1 MSVEAPQNIHL
12 TRVVRDVIQ
21 VVDNSGNSF
30 VYLNYVG
37 TINWTDGL
45 TAQHY
50 TKIKIERLRWNSS
63 VENAAGG
70 AYVVMRTLQETT
82 ATGVDLFGPRLLFE
96 GTGFELWSYT
106 RESRGSESD
115 WPSLFPA
122 TQQFPATAPFGFRI
136 TLQNVLISGGESQPS
151 IFTTGINPLAPAPA
165 PPPVLGISGNLIT
178 LPVTT
183 GAPLVYRRESTLGI
197 SAYTT
202 NIGTVRYDELRTD
215 RVGQTGTAL
224 IRNSA
229 VNVFAAAADIP
240 PEPTGTV
247 ITATLTRRSLAE
259 LNARRFSFADQFGRV
274 QTRYSADIGPAVT
287 TQLNFSAPPPIAPF
301 EVTVPSSANGSTGE
315 EVSVRLE
322 ANYPALWTILNNPG
336 WLRISA
342 LNDDGDGLG
351 SGIPLPGVVALVG
364 TPPSAGTYA
373 VDVRARYT
381 GKPFEKEDGSF
392 ETQEETRSISIT
404 VITRTRTVI
413 SGSPSLSRDGTFG
426 VVGDQVNIAL
436 QATPSPAQWV
446 AVGLPPGIDISSEG
460 LLTGSYK
467 RPGTY
472 LASITA
478 TATPLANH
486 IQSSPFTIKFVI
498 TGEGQEDNSAAIL
511 RIPWLNDQYELTDC
525 QIFARSKR
533 VESTMF
539 VEGGL
544 RVKVGDTLTLAVF
557 FIDVVGEVFDVAP
570 DELRFTIRKADNLDD
585 LVVEKKVINPPVVI
599 HEETAM
605 PYYVIDVQ
613 TGSTEREVLLE
624 WAEENAKNEP
634 LLCAAD
640 VDWVKDGKIYSS
652 RTFPVFFELDV
663 SRP

>member
-12 TRVVRDVIQ
+12 TQVLRDVQ
-21 VVDNSGNSF
+21 TTYSNNSQNSSVWF
-30 VYLNYVG
+30 NYRG
-37 TINWTDGL
+37 TINWSDGL
-45 TAQHY
+45 TAPHY
-50 TKIKIERLRWNSS
+50 TKIKIEELRWNST
-63 VENAAGG
+63 VENALSG
-70 AYVVMRTLQETT
+70 AYVFMRTVQETS
-82 ATGVDLFGPRLLFE
+82 ATGVDLFTAGALF
-96 GTGFELWSYT
+96 TGGGSQLWSYT
-106 RESRGSESD
+106 SESGKSASN

-122 TQQFPATAPFGFRI
+122 TQQFPAIAPFGFRI
-136 TLQNVLISGGESQPS
+136 TLQNVLISGEESQPS

-183 GAPLVYRRESTLGI
+183 GVPLVYQEGFGSTNSFSPL
-197 SAYTT
+197 
-202 NIGTVRYDELRTD
+202 YDSLRTD
-215 RVGQTGTAL
+215 RVGQTGTVL
-224 IRNSA
+224 IRSIA
-229 VNVFAAAADIP
+229 VNVFASAGDIP

-247 ITATLTRRSLAE
+247 ITATLTRRSLAT
-259 LNARRFSFADQFGRV
+259 LGVRRFTQSTQFGLV
-274 QTRYSADIGPAVT
+274 TNYSAFIGPAVT

-301 EVTVPSSANGSTGE
+301 AVTVPPSATGATGE
-315 EVSVRLE
+315 EVRVQLE
-322 ANYPALWTILNNPG
+322 ANYPAVWTILDNPG
-336 WLRISA
+336 WLRISE
-342 LNDDGDGLG
+342 LNDDDGLT

-373 VDVRARYT
+373 VSVRASYT
-381 GKPFEKEDGSF
+381 GKPFENEDGSF
-392 ETQEETRSISIT
+392 ETQQETRSISIT
-404 VITRTRTVI
+404 VITRTRTLI
-413 SGSPSLSRDGTFG
+413 SASASLARDGTFG